1 MSDIQL
7 KFIIHA
13 KKQKN
18 VIHNQGKKSIKRK
31 SHTMSEIMKLV
42 YKNFKTATINMLL
55 DLKENTSKTKK
66 EMEPVKKK

>member
-18 VIHNQGKKSIKRK
+18 VIYNPGKKSIKRK
-31 SHTMSEIMKLV
+31 SHTVSEIMKLV
-42 YKNFKTATINMLL
+42 HKDSKTATINMFS